1 MVAGGGW
8 RRGGSKVRD
17 VAADFCGRRDAAPAT
32 RHNGCALRAGAQA
45 AMMHLATTPIVVV
58 PPSPRLPAALPRAGV
73 SRDAR
78 AALRQ
83 LLDDYTRALTA
94 AFRQGAD
101 AAALAHAR
109 ARAVDTVCVHV
120 WSACV
125 GEPATAALFA
135 VGGFGHGLLFPCSD
149 VDLLVLHAPGAEAA
163 LARPLEAF
171 FACLWDVGLKP
182 GQAVRTLAQ
191 CRELAAADVSVF
203 TSLLDARRLAGVD
216 DFTHALRALVD
227 APALWP
233 PEAYLAAKLDERA
246 KRHARYDDTTHN
258 LEPDLK
264 DGPGGLRNLD
274 LIRWLGK
281 RLVGVDDLDGL
292 VRAQLLEPSERDAL
306 RDARTMLRRDRYGLH
321 LEAGRAEER
330 LLFDWQRAVAARL
343 GYENVNTVGN
353 AAVEHFM
360 QDYFR
365 AAGATERLLTRLLER
380 LQEYLHPLPPPRD
393 LDADFVLRG
402 SRLEPRDPDWL
413 RHTPEGLVTL
423 FERRFDVDGC
433 SGITA
438 ATMRAVEH
446 ALVVHGTRLSRDPT
460 VLAALLALLRRGAGA
475 VRVLDALNRHGVL
488 AAILPSFA
496 RVVGRMQYDLFHVY
510 TVDEHTLRVL
520 RNIANYAVPETEAA
534 LPLAYAAFARLAK
547 PEILLLAGLFHD
559 IAKGRGGD
567 HSQLGET
574 EARAFC
580 HRLGLSA
587 DDTEE
592 VAWLVR
598 WHLLMSVTAQRQDIA
613 DPEVVH
619 RFAVQVRDWQRL
631 DMLYLLTI
639 ADIAGTSPKLWNAWK
654 DRLLADL
661 YVAARYVLRRDLKR
675 PARAD
680 VRVQEARARTLALL
694 AETGVADAV
703 AVATLDTFP
712 DTALLRQ
719 RPEVLAWQVE
729 ALLGSTAAQ
738 TVVAVRPPDVRGG
751 TEVFVATP
759 DRDGVFAAVAATL
772 DRMRLDVVAAR
783 VMASR
788 DGRALDT
795 FVVLESGSQ
804 KPVTPARA
812 AELCATLERALS
824 VPTLR
829 THPAR
834 RGLTR
839 RLRHF
844 QRPPR
849 IDFHG
854 DGGAA
859 LTRLAL
865 VCSDR
870 PGLLV
875 AIAQAF
881 LDVGVRVHDARIA
894 TFGDQV
900 EDFFELTDRRDAPL
914 DAALRKALQAALQR
928 RLAPGSMAATSE

>member
-1 MVAGGGW
+1 MNA
-8 RRGGSKVRD
+8 S
-17 VAADFCGRRDAAPAT
+17 AS
-32 RHNGCALRAGAQA
+32 NALA
-45 AMMHLATTPIVVV
+45 I
-58 PPSPRLPAALPRAGV
+58 PPPPRLPPALPRAGI

-83 LLDDYTRALTA
+83 LLDDHARALTA

-101 AAALAHAR
+101 ATALAR
-109 ARAVDTVCVHV
+109 ARSEVVGMVCARA
-120 WSACV
+120 WSAYV
-125 GEPATAALFA
+125 GESEQAALFA
-135 VGGFGHGLLFPCSD
+135 VGGFGHGLLFPFSD
-149 VDLLVLHAPGAEAA
+149 VDLLVLHEPAPESGLMRA
-163 LARPLEAF
+163 LEAF

-191 CRELAAADVSVF
+191 CREIAAADVSVF
-203 TSLLDARRLAGVD
+203 TSLLDARRIAGADGFVA
-216 DFTHALRALVD
+216 ALRALTDD
-227 APALWP
+227 AELWP
-233 PEAYLAAKLDERA
+233 PDAYLAAKLEERA
-246 KRHARYDDTTHN
+246 QRHARHDDTTHN

-292 VRAQLLEPSERDAL
+292 VRARLLEMSERDAL
-306 RDARTMLRRDRYGLH
+306 REAREVLRRDRYGLH

-343 GYENVNTVGN
+343 GYEDVNTVGN
-353 AAVEHFM
+353 DAVERFM

-365 AAGATERLLTRLLER
+365 AAGTTERLLVQLLER
-380 LQEYLHPLPPPRD
+380 MHEYLNPLPPPRD
-393 LDADFVLRG
+393 LDATFVLRG
-402 SRLEPRDPDWL
+402 SRLELRDPDWL
-413 RHTPEGLVTL
+413 LGAPEGLIEV
-423 FERRFDVDGC
+423 FVRRFDAEGC
-433 SGITA
+433 TGITA
-438 ATMRAVEH
+438 AMMRAVEH
-446 ALVVHGTRLSRDPT
+446 ALVYHGTALSRNPE
-460 VLAALLALLRRGAGA
+460 VLAAFAALLRRGAEA
-475 VRVLDALNRHGVL
+475 VRVLEALNRHGVL
-488 AAILPSFA
+488 AVILPPFA

-520 RNIANYAVPETEAA
+520 RNIARYAEPEARA
-534 LPLAYAAFARLAK
+534 SLPLACDAFARLAK
-547 PEILLLAGLFHD
+547 PELLLLAALFHD

-567 HSQLGET
+567 HSKLGET

-580 HRLGLSA
+580 RSLGLGD

-598 WHLLMSVTAQRQDIA
+598 WHLLMSVTAQRQDTA

-619 RFAVQVRDWQRL
+619 RFAVQVGDWTRL

-639 ADIAGTSPKLWNAWK
+639 ADIAGTNPKLWNSWK

-661 YVAARYVLRRDLKR
+661 YVAARYVLRRDMQR
-675 PARAD
+675 PARAE
-680 VRVQEARARTLALL
+680 VRVREARERTLAIM
-694 AETGVADAV
+694 AEQGLDAAAAR
-703 AVATLDTFP
+703 AVLDDFP

-719 RPEVLAWQVE
+719 QPELLAWQAGSLLESAGVE
-729 ALLGSTAAQ
+729 

-751 TEVFVATP
+751 TEVFVCTP
-759 DRDGVFAAVAATL
+759 DRDGVFAAVVATL
-772 DRMRLDVVAAR
+772 DRLRLDVVAAR
-783 VMASR
+783 VMTAG

-795 FVVLESGSQ
+795 FTVLETGSQ
-804 KPVTPARA
+804 TPVSPARA
-812 AELCATLERALS
+812 RELRGALERVLAGGS
-824 VPTLR
+824 LR
-829 THPAR
+829 TRPAR
-834 RGLTR
+834 RNLAR

-854 DGGAA
+854 DEGQP

-881 LDVGVRVHDARIA
+881 LETGVRVRDARIA

-900 EDFFELTDRRDAPL
+900 EDFFELSDGNDRPL
-914 DAALRKALQAALQR
+914 DASLQRALRVALQR
-928 RLAPGSMAATSE
+928 HLAPAHQAGEQDVAGHSPRT

>member
-1 MVAGGGW
+1 MTVTKPVAEI
-8 RRGGSKVRD
+8 
-17 VAADFCGRRDAAPAT
+17 P
-32 RHNGCALRAGAQA
+32 L
-45 AMMHLATTPIVVV
+45 P
-58 PPSPRLPAALPRAGV
+58 PRLPAALPRAGV

-83 LLDDYTRALTA
+83 LLDDHTRVLTS
-94 AFRQGAD
+94 AFRQGAG
-101 AAALAHAR
+101 AAALAR
-109 ARAVDTVCVHV
+109 ARAQAVDAVCMHV

-125 GEPATAALFA
+125 GDPPAAALFA
-135 VGGFGHGLLFPCSD
+135 VGGFGHGLLFPYSD
-149 VDLLVLHAPGAEAA
+149 VDLLVLHDPGAGSA
-163 LARPLEAF
+163 LARSLEAF

-191 CRELAAADVSVF
+191 CRDLAAAEVSVF
-203 TSLLDARRLAGVD
+203 TSLLDARQLAGAGR
-216 DFTHALRALVD
+216 FTQDLRALVD
-227 APALWP
+227 EPGLWP
-233 PEAYLAAKLDERA
+233 PDAYLAAKLDERA
-246 KRHARYDDTTHN
+246 RRHARYDDTTHN

-306 RDARTMLRRDRYGLH
+306 RDARAMLRRDRYGLH

-343 GYENVNTVGN
+343 GYADVNTTGN
-353 AAVEHFM
+353 AAVERFM

-365 AAGATERLLTRLLER
+365 AAGTTERLLTRLLER

-402 SRLEPRDPDWL
+402 ARLEPRDPDWL
-413 RHTPEGLVTL
+413 RSTPAGLVTL
-423 FERRFDVDGC
+423 FERRFDVAGC
-433 SGITA
+433 VGITA

-475 VRVLDALNRHGVL
+475 VQVLSALNRYGVL
-488 AAILPSFA
+488 AAILPAFA

-520 RNIANYAVPETEAA
+520 RNIANCAAPETAAA
-534 LPLAYAAFARLAK
+534 LPLAHAAFARLAK
-547 PEILLLAGLFHD
+547 PELLLLAGLFHD
-559 IAKGRGGD
+559 IAKGRDGD
-567 HSQLGET
+567 HSRLGET

-580 HRLGLSA
+580 RRLRLSSE
-587 DDTEE
+587 DTDE

-619 RFAVQVRDWQRL
+619 RFAVQVGDWQRL

-639 ADIAGTSPKLWNAWK
+639 ADIAGTSPKLWNSWK

-661 YVAARYVLRRDLKR
+661 YVAARYVLRRDLAR

-680 VRVQEARARTLALL
+680 VRLQEVRARALPLL
-694 AETGVADAV
+694 AEMGVANAAAAAV
-703 AVATLDTFP
+703 LDTFP

-719 RPEVLAWQVE
+719 RPDVLAWQVE
-729 ALLGSTAAQ
+729 VMQGSTAAQ
-738 TVVAVRPPDVRGG
+738 TVVAVRPPGVRGG

-759 DRDGVFAAVAATL
+759 DSDGVFAAVAATL
-772 DRMRLDVVAAR
+772 DRLRLDVVAAR

-788 DGRALDT
+788 DGRALDAFT
-795 FVVLESGSQ
+795 VLESGTQ
-804 KPVTPARA
+804 KPVAPRRTAD
-812 AELCATLERALS
+812 LCAALERVLAAPL
-824 VPTLR
+824 LR
-829 THPAR
+829 SHPAR
-834 RGLTR
+834 RGITR

-854 DGGAA
+854 DDDGV

-900 EDFFELTDRRDAPL
+900 EDFFELTDRCDAPL
-914 DAALRKALQAALQR
+914 DDSLRDALRDALQR
-928 RLAPGSMAATSE
+928 RLAPGSMALDEETEGA

>member
-1 MVAGGGW
+1 MPSPQA
-8 RRGGSKVRD
+8 
-17 VAADFCGRRDAAPAT
+17 
-32 RHNGCALRAGAQA
+32 NEAQA
-45 AMMHLATTPIVVV
+45 HVV
-58 PPSPRLPAALPRAGV
+58 PRSPRLPPALPLAGV
-73 SRDAR
+73 SDDAR
-78 AALRQ
+78 GALRQ
-83 LLDDYTRALTA
+83 LLDDHARALTA
-94 AFRQGAD
+94 TFRQGAD
-101 AAALAHAR
+101 AAELAHSR
-109 ARAVDTVCVHV
+109 ARTVDMVCAHV
-120 WSACV
+120 WSAYV
-125 GEPATAALFA
+125 GETDAAALFA

-149 VDLLVLHAPGAEAA
+149 VDLLVLHQVDPGDA
-163 LARPLEAF
+163 LIGALEVF
-171 FACLWDVGLKP
+171 FACLWDIGLKP

-191 CRELAAADVSVF
+191 CREIAAADAGVF
-203 TSLLDARRLAGVD
+203 TSLLDGRRLAGAER
-216 DFTHALRALVD
+216 FEEELRALVA

-233 PEAYLAAKLDERA
+233 PDAYFAAKLDERA
-246 KRHARYDDTTHN
+246 QRHARYDDTTHN

-281 RLVGVDDLDGL
+281 RLVGVNDLDGL
-292 VRAQLLEPSERDAL
+292 VRTRLLEASERDGL
-306 RDARTMLRRDRYGLH
+306 REARKVLRRIRYALH

-343 GYENVNTVGN
+343 GYEDANTTGN
-353 AAVEHFM
+353 AAIERFM

-365 AAGATERLLTRLLER
+365 AAGVTERLLVQLLER
-380 LQEYLHPLPPPRD
+380 LQEYLHPLPPARG
-393 LDADFVLRG
+393 LDEHFVMRG
-402 SRLEPRDPDWL
+402 NRLELREAGWL
-413 RHTPEGLVTL
+413 LRAPEGLIEV
-423 FERRFDVDGC
+423 FVRRFNTEGC
-433 SGITA
+433 TGITA

-446 ALVVHGTRLSRDPT
+446 ALVAHGTVLSRNPA
-460 VLAALLALLRRGAGA
+460 VLAAFLGLLRRGAAA
-475 VRVLDALNRHGVL
+475 VRVLEALNRHGVL
-488 AAILPSFA
+488 AAVLPSFA

-520 RNIANYAVPETEAA
+520 RNIARYADPEARA
-534 LPLAYAAFARLAK
+534 SLPLACEAFARLAK
-547 PEILLLAGLFHD
+547 PELLLLAGLFHD

-580 HRLGLSA
+580 RKLGLDE

-619 RFAVQVRDWQRL
+619 RFAVQVGNWERL

-639 ADIAGTSPKLWNAWK
+639 ADITGTSPKLWNSWK

-661 YVAARYVLRRDLKR
+661 YVAARYVLRRDLER
-675 PARAD
+675 PARAE
-680 VRVQEARARTLALL
+680 VRIREARERALALL
-694 AETGVADAV
+694 AERGFDVAQAGSL
-703 AVATLDTFP
+703 LDTFP
-712 DTALLRQ
+712 DAALLRQ
-719 RPEVLAWQVE
+719 RPESLAWQ
-729 ALLGSTAAQ
+729 LAAVLRSPESP

-759 DRDGVFAAVAATL
+759 DRDGVFAGVAATL

-783 VMASR
+783 VMTSR
-788 DGRALDT
+788 DGRALDAFT
-795 FVVLESGSQ
+795 VLEAGTQ
-804 KPVTPARA
+804 APVPVERTADLREA
-812 AELCATLERALS
+812 LLRVLGATH
-824 VPTLR
+824 LR
-829 THPAR
+829 TTPAR

-849 IDFHG
+849 VDFHG
-854 DGGAA
+854 AEGEP

-900 EDFFELTDRRDAPL
+900 EDFFELSGRGGAPL
-914 DAALRKALQAALQR
+914 GSALQESLREALQR
-928 RLAPGSMAATSE
+928 RLAPGSMLPGQETPHA

>member
-1 MVAGGGW
+1 M
-8 RRGGSKVRD
+8 SSNEN
-17 VAADFCGRRDAAPAT
+17 PP
-32 RHNGCALRAGAQA
+32 L
-45 AMMHLATTPIVVV
+45 LV
-58 PPSPRLPAALPRAGV
+58 PPLPRLPPALPLAGV
-73 SRDAR
+73 SDDAR

-83 LLDDYTRALTA
+83 LLDDHARALTA

-101 AAALAHAR
+101 ARELAR
-109 ARAVDTVCVHV
+109 ARAHVVDMVCVHV
-120 WSACV
+120 WSAYV
-125 GEPATAALFA
+125 GESDAMALFA
-135 VGGFGHGLLFPCSD
+135 VGGFGHGLLFPYSD
-149 VDLLVLHAPGAEAA
+149 VDLLVLHDAGPDDA
-163 LARPLEAF
+163 LARALEAF
-171 FACLWDVGLKP
+171 FACLWDIGLKP

-191 CRELAAADVSVF
+191 CRELAVADVGVF
-203 TSLLDARRLAGVD
+203 TTLLDARRLAGAERFERTLQGLIVD
-216 DFTHALRALVD
+216 
-227 APALWP
+227 PALWP
-233 PEAYLAAKLDERA
+233 PDAYLAAKLDERA
-246 KRHARYDDTTHN
+246 QRHARYDDTTHN

-274 LIRWLGK
+274 LIRWLGR
-281 RLVGVDDLDGL
+281 RLVGVEDLDGL
-292 VRAQLLEPSERDAL
+292 VRAHLLEASEADAL
-306 RDARTMLRRDRYGLH
+306 REARATLRRDRYALH

-343 GYENVNTVGN
+343 GYEDVNTTGN
-353 AAVEHFM
+353 AAVERFM

-365 AAGATERLLTRLLER
+365 AAGTTERLLMQLLER
-380 LQEYLHPLPPPRD
+380 LQEYLHPLPPPRE
-393 LDADFVLRG
+393 LDAHFVMRG
-402 SRLEPRDPDWL
+402 DRVELRDPDWL
-413 RHTPEGLVTL
+413 LRAPEGLIEIFVK
-423 FERRFDVDGC
+423 RFDVAGC
-433 SGITA
+433 TGITA

-446 ALVVHGTRLSRDPT
+446 ALVAHGTALSRNSG
-460 VLAALLALLRRGAGA
+460 VLAAFLALLRRGAAA
-475 VRVLDALNRHGVL
+475 VRVLEALNRHGVL
-488 AAILPSFA
+488 AAVLPPFA

-520 RNIANYAVPETEAA
+520 RNIARYADAETRAS
-534 LPLAYAAFARLAK
+534 LPMACEAFARLAK

-559 IAKGRGGD
+559 IAKGRSGD

-580 HRLGLSA
+580 RRLGLGE
-587 DDTEE
+587 DDTGE

-619 RFAVQVRDWQRL
+619 RFAVQVGDWERL
-631 DMLYLLTI
+631 DMLYLLTV
-639 ADIAGTSPKLWNAWK
+639 ADISGTSPKLWNSWK

-661 YVAARYVLRRDLKR
+661 YVAARYVLRRDLER
-675 PARAD
+675 PARAE
-680 VRVQEARARTLALL
+680 VRIREAREHALALL
-694 AETGVADAV
+694 AGQGFDGAGAAGVLDA
-703 AVATLDTFP
+703 FP

-719 RPEVLAWQVE
+719 RPESLAWQV
-729 ALLGSTAAQ
+729 ASLLSAPAAP

-751 TEVFVATP
+751 TEVFVCTP
-759 DRDGVFAAVAATL
+759 DRDGVFAAAAATL
-772 DRMRLDVVAAR
+772 DRLRLDVVAAR
-783 VMASR
+783 VMTTR
-788 DGRALDT
+788 DGRALDAFT
-795 FVVLESGSQ
+795 VLEAGTQAPLSAER
-804 KPVTPARA
+804 TAELRDALARA
-812 AELCATLERALS
+812 LGAAH
-824 VPTLR
+824 LR
-829 THPAR
+829 TTPAR

-854 DGGAA
+854 DEGQP

-900 EDFFELTDRRDAPL
+900 EDFFELSDRHDMPL
-914 DAALRKALQAALQR
+914 DVALQDALREALQR
-928 RLAPGSMAATSE
+928 RLSPGSMAAAPE

>member
-1 MVAGGGW
+1 MPANA
-8 RRGGSKVRD
+8 KLD
-17 VAADFCGRRDAAPAT
+17 TPAIPAP
-32 RHNGCALRAGAQA
+32 
-45 AMMHLATTPIVVV
+45 
-58 PPSPRLPAALPRAGV
+58 PRLPPALPRAGV

-78 AALRQ
+78 AALKQ
-83 LLDDYTRALTA
+83 LLDDHARVLDT
-94 AFRQGAD
+94 AFRSGAD

-109 ARAVDTVCVHV
+109 AGVVGMVCAHA

-125 GEPATAALFA
+125 GEDANAALIA
-135 VGGFGHGLLFPCSD
+135 VGGFGHGLLFPFSD
-149 VDLLVLHAPGAEAA
+149 VDLLVLHDAAPGASLPRA
-163 LARPLEAF
+163 LEAY
-171 FACLWDVGLKP
+171 FACLWDIGLKP

-191 CRELAAADVSVF
+191 CRELAAADVGVF
-203 TSLLDARRLAGVD
+203 TSLLDARRLAGPAR
-216 DFTHALRALVD
+216 FAQALEALTGD
-227 APALWP
+227 PALWP
-233 PEAYLAAKLDERA
+233 PDAYLAAKLDERA
-246 KRHARYDDTTHN
+246 ARHKRYDDTTHN

-292 VRAQLLEPSERDAL
+292 VRARLLETSERDAL
-306 RDARTMLRRDRYGLH
+306 REARSMLRRDRYGLH

-330 LLFDWQRAVAARL
+330 LLFDWQRALAARL
-343 GYENVNTVGN
+343 GYEDVNTTGN
-353 AAVEHFM
+353 AAVEQFM

-365 AAGATERLLTRLLER
+365 AAGTTERMLVQLLER

-393 LDADFVLRG
+393 LDANFVLRG
-402 SRLEPRDPDWL
+402 DRLELRDPDWL
-413 RHTPEGLVTL
+413 LQAPEGLVEV
-423 FERRFDVDGC
+423 FARRFDVEGC
-433 SGITA
+433 AGITA
-438 ATMRAVEH
+438 GTMRAVES
-446 ALVVHGTRLSRDPT
+446 ALVQHGTVLSRNPT
-460 VLAALLALLRRGAGA
+460 VLAAFLAVLRRGAGA
-475 VRVLDALNRHGVL
+475 VPVLDALDRHGVL

-520 RNIANYAVPETEAA
+520 RNIARYAGPEARAA
-534 LPLAYAAFARLAK
+534 LPLACEAFARLAK

-580 HRLGLSA
+580 RSLGLDE
-587 DDTEE
+587 DDTGE

-598 WHLLMSVTAQRQDIA
+598 WHLLMSMTAQRQDIA

-619 RFAVQVRDWQRL
+619 RFAVQVGDWGRL

-639 ADIAGTSPKLWNAWK
+639 ADIAGTSPKLWNSWK

-661 YVAARYVLRRDLKR
+661 YVATRYVLRRDLER
-675 PARAD
+675 PARAE
-680 VRVQEARARTLALL
+680 VRVHEARERALALL
-694 AETGVADAV
+694 ATQGHAAGL
-703 AVATLDTFP
+703 AGPILDTFP
-712 DTALLRQ
+712 DSALLRQ
-719 RPEVLAWQVE
+719 QPELLAWQVAAIVE
-729 ALLGSTAAQ
+729 APASGTI
-738 TVVAVRPPDVRGG
+738 VAVRPPGVRGG

-783 VMASR
+783 VMTSS
-788 DGRALDT
+788 DGRALDAFT
-795 FVVLESGSQ
+795 VLEAGSQ
-804 KPVTPARA
+804 TPVGPDRVI
-812 AELCATLERALS
+812 ELRDALRRALGAT
-824 VPTLR
+824 TLR
-829 THPAR
+829 TQPTQ

-854 DGGAA
+854 DDGQG
-859 LTRLAL
+859 LTRVAV

-900 EDFFELTDRRDAPL
+900 EDFFELSDRHDAPL
-914 DAALRKALQAALQR
+914 DATLRESLRGALQR
-928 RLAPGSMAATSE
+928 RLAPGSMDDDGGAGHA

>member
-1 MVAGGGW
+1 MPSSQA
-8 RRGGSKVRD
+8 
-17 VAADFCGRRDAAPAT
+17 
-32 RHNGCALRAGAQA
+32 NGAQA
-45 AMMHLATTPIVVV
+45 HVV
-58 PPSPRLPAALPRAGV
+58 PPLPRLPPALPLAGV
-73 SRDAR
+73 SDDAR

-83 LLDDYTRALTA
+83 LLDDHARALTV
-94 AFRQGAD
+94 AFRRGAD
-101 AAALAHAR
+101 AAELARSR
-109 ARAVDTVCVHV
+109 ARAVNMVCAHV
-120 WSACV
+120 WSAYV
-125 GEPATAALFA
+125 GEVDAAALFA
-135 VGGFGHGLLFPCSD
+135 VGGFGHGLLFPYSD
-149 VDLLVLHAPGAEAA
+149 VDLLVLHEPAPEEALTRA
-163 LARPLEAF
+163 LEAF
-171 FACLWDVGLKP
+171 FACLWDIGLKP
-182 GQAVRTLAQ
+182 GQAVRTFAQ
-191 CRELAAADVSVF
+191 CRELAMADAGVF
-203 TSLLDARRLAGVD
+203 TSLLDARRLAGTERFEGELD
-216 DFTHALRALVD
+216 DLIHD
-227 APALWP
+227 PGLWP
-233 PEAYLAAKLDERA
+233 ADEYLAAKLDERA
-246 KRHARYDDTTHN
+246 QRHARYDDTTHN

-281 RLVGVDDLDGL
+281 RLVGVNDLDGL
-292 VRAQLLEPSERDAL
+292 VRTHLLEASERDAL
-306 RDARTMLRRDRYGLH
+306 REARTTLRRDRYALH

-343 GYENVNTVGN
+343 GYEDVNTAGN
-353 AAVEHFM
+353 AAVERFM

-365 AAGATERLLTRLLER
+365 AAGVTERLLVQLLER
-380 LQEYLHPLPPPRD
+380 LHEYLHPLPPPRD
-393 LDADFVLRG
+393 LDVHFVTRG
-402 SRLEPRDPDWL
+402 SRLELRDAGWL
-413 RHTPEGLVTL
+413 LRAPEGLIEV
-423 FERRFDVDGC
+423 FVRRFDTENC
-433 SGITA
+433 TGITA

-446 ALVVHGTRLSRDPT
+446 ALVAHGTALSRNPD
-460 VLAALLALLRRGAGA
+460 VLAAFLALLRRGADA
-475 VRVLDALNRHGVL
+475 VRVLEALNRHGVL
-488 AAILPSFA
+488 AAILPPFA

-520 RNIANYAVPETEAA
+520 RNIARYADPEARAA
-534 LPLAYAAFARLAK
+534 LPLACEAFARLVK

-580 HRLGLSA
+580 RNLGLDD

-613 DPEVVH
+613 DPEIVH
-619 RFAVQVRDWQRL
+619 RFAVQVGNWERL

-639 ADIAGTSPKLWNAWK
+639 ADITGTSPKLWNSWK

-661 YVAARYVLRRDLKR
+661 YVAARYVLRRDLER
-675 PARAD
+675 PARAE
-680 VRVQEARARTLALL
+680 VRIREARERALALL
-694 AETGVADAV
+694 DGRGFERAGAAYLLE
-703 AVATLDTFP
+703 TFP

-719 RPEVLAWQVE
+719 RPESLAWQ
-729 ALLGSTAAQ
+729 AAAMLQSPGAQ

-751 TEVFVATP
+751 TEVFIATP

-783 VMASR
+783 VMTSR
-788 DGRALDT
+788 DGRALDAFT
-795 FVVLESGSQ
+795 VLEAGSQ
-804 KPVTPARA
+804 APLPVERT
-812 AELCATLERALS
+812 AELREALAR
-824 VPTLR
+824 VLGAAHLR
-829 THPAR
+829 TMPAR

-854 DGGAA
+854 AEA
-859 LTRLAL
+859 QSLTRLAL

-900 EDFFELTDRRDAPL
+900 EDFFELSDRHDAPL
-914 DAALRKALQAALQR
+914 DGALQDALREALQR
-928 RLAPGSMAATSE
+928 RLTPGSMAADR

>member
-1 MVAGGGW
+1 MPSSQA
-8 RRGGSKVRD
+8 
-17 VAADFCGRRDAAPAT
+17 
-32 RHNGCALRAGAQA
+32 NEAQA
-45 AMMHLATTPIVVV
+45 HVA
-58 PPSPRLPAALPRAGV
+58 PPSPRLPPALPLAGV
-73 SRDAR
+73 SDDAR

-83 LLDDYTRALTA
+83 LLDDDARALTT

-101 AAALAHAR
+101 AAELARSRARTVDMVCAHA
-109 ARAVDTVCVHV
+109 
-120 WSACV
+120 WSAYV
-125 GEPATAALFA
+125 GDTDAAALFA
-135 VGGFGHGLLFPCSD
+135 VGGFGHGLLFPYSD
-149 VDLLVLHAPGAEAA
+149 VDLLVLHVADPDDGLTRA
-163 LARPLEAF
+163 LEAF
-171 FACLWDVGLKP
+171 FACLWDIGLKP
-182 GQAVRTLAQ
+182 GQAVRTFAQ
-191 CRELAAADVSVF
+191 CRELAAADAAVF
-203 TSLLDARRLAGVD
+203 TSLLDARRLGGAER
-216 DFTHALRALVD
+216 FAKELHALIAD
-227 APALWP
+227 PALWP
-233 PEAYLAAKLDERA
+233 PDAYLAAKLDERA
-246 KRHARYDDTTHN
+246 QRHARYDDTTHN

-281 RLVGVDDLDGL
+281 RLVGVNELDGL
-292 VRAQLLEPSERDAL
+292 VRARLLEASERDSL
-306 RDARTMLRRDRYGLH
+306 REARARLRRDRYALH

-343 GYENVNTVGN
+343 GYEDANTTGN

-365 AAGATERLLTRLLER
+365 AAGVTERLLVQLLER
-380 LQEYLHPLPPPRD
+380 LHEYLHPLPPPRD
-393 LDADFVLRG
+393 LDTHFVTRG
-402 SRLEPRDPDWL
+402 NRLELRDTDWL
-413 RHTPEGLVTL
+413 LRAPEGLVEL
-423 FERRFDVDGC
+423 FVRRFDTEGC
-433 SGITA
+433 TGITA

-446 ALVVHGTRLSRDPT
+446 ALVAHGTTLSRNPA
-460 VLAALLALLRRGAGA
+460 VLAAFLGLLRRGAEA
-475 VRVLDALNRHGVL
+475 VRALDALNRHGVL

-520 RNIANYAVPETEAA
+520 RNIARYADPETRAL
-534 LPLAYAAFARLAK
+534 LPLACEAFARLAK
-547 PEILLLAGLFHD
+547 PELLLLAGLFHD

-580 HRLGLSA
+580 RSLGLDE
-587 DDTEE
+587 DDIGE

-613 DPEVVH
+613 DPEIVH
-619 RFAVQVRDWQRL
+619 RFAVQVGNWERL

-639 ADIAGTSPKLWNAWK
+639 ADITGTSPKLWNSWK

-661 YVAARYVLRRDLKR
+661 YVAARYVLRRDLER
-675 PARAD
+675 PARAE
-680 VRVQEARARTLALL
+680 VRIREARERALALL
-694 AETGVADAV
+694 AGRGFERADA
-703 AVATLDTFP
+703 ADLLETFP

-719 RPEVLAWQVE
+719 RPESLAWE
-729 ALLGSTAAQ
+729 AAAMLQSPDAQ

-772 DRMRLDVVAAR
+772 DRVRLDVVAAR
-783 VMASR
+783 VMTSR
-788 DGRALDT
+788 DGRALDAFT
-795 FVVLESGSQ
+795 VLESGSQ
-804 KPVTPARA
+804 APLPAERT
-812 AELCATLERALS
+812 AELREALLR
-824 VPTLR
+824 VLGAAHLR
-829 THPAR
+829 TVPAR
-834 RGLTR
+834 RGLAR

-854 DGGAA
+854 AEGQP

-881 LDVGVRVHDARIA
+881 LDVGIRVHDARIA

-900 EDFFELTDRRDAPL
+900 EDFFELSDRHDAPL
-914 DAALRKALQAALQR
+914 DDTLQDALREALQR
-928 RLAPGSMAATSE
+928 RLSPGSMASDQER

>member
-1 MVAGGGW
+1 MPPNT
-8 RRGGSKVRD
+8 S
-17 VAADFCGRRDAAPAT
+17 PQS
-32 RHNGCALRAGAQA
+32 L
-45 AMMHLATTPIVVV
+45 V
-58 PPSPRLPAALPRAGV
+58 PPAPRLPPPLPLAGV

-83 LLDDYTRALTA
+83 LLDDHARALSA

-101 AAALAHAR
+101 AAALAHVR
-109 ARAVDTVCVHV
+109 AAVVDTVCAHT

-125 GEPATAALFA
+125 GDTGAAALFA
-135 VGGFGHGLLFPCSD
+135 VGGFGHGLLFPYSD
-149 VDLLVLHAPGAEAA
+149 VDLLVLHDSGPDTA
-163 LARPLEAF
+163 LARTLEMF

-191 CRELAAADVSVF
+191 CRELAAADVGVF
-203 TSLLDARRLAGVD
+203 TALLDARGLAGAERFMRD
-216 DFTHALRALVD
+216 LRALVND
-227 APALWP
+227 PSLWP
-233 PEAYLAAKLDERA
+233 PDAYLAAKLEERA
-246 KRHARYDDTTHN
+246 HRHARYDDTTHN

-281 RLVGVDDLDGL
+281 RLIGVDDLDGL
-292 VRAQLLEPSERDAL
+292 VRARLLEVSERDAL
-306 RDARTMLRRDRYGLH
+306 RAARAVLRRDRYGLH

-330 LLFDWQRAVAARL
+330 LLFDWQRALATRL
-343 GYENVNTVGN
+343 GYEDVNTVGN
-353 AAVEHFM
+353 DAVEHFM

-365 AAGATERLLTRLLER
+365 AAGAAERLLTQLLER
-380 LQEYLHPLPPPRD
+380 LQEHLHPLPAPRD
-393 LDADFVLRG
+393 LDAHFVLRG
-402 SRLEPRDPDWL
+402 SRLELRDPDWL
-413 RHTPEGLVTL
+413 QAEPQGLIEV
-423 FERRFDVDGC
+423 FAKRFDVAGC
-433 SGITA
+433 AGITA

-446 ALVVHGTRLSRDPT
+446 ALVVHGTGLSRNPE
-460 VLAALLALLRRGAGA
+460 VLAALLALLRRGADA

-520 RNIANYAVPETEAA
+520 RNIARYAQPEARAA
-534 LPLAYAAFARLAK
+534 LPLACDAFARLAK
-547 PEILLLAGLFHD
+547 PELLLLAGLFHD

-567 HSQLGET
+567 HSKLGET

-580 HRLGLSA
+580 HSLGLGE

-619 RFAVQVRDWQRL
+619 RFAVQVGDWERL

-639 ADIAGTSPKLWNAWK
+639 ADIAGTSPKLWNSWK

-661 YVAARYVLRRDLKR
+661 YVAARYVLRRDLER
-675 PARAD
+675 PARAE
-680 VRVQEARARTLALL
+680 VRVREVHARTLALL
-694 AETGVADAV
+694 VEAGRDAAAAT
-703 AVATLDTFP
+703 AVLDNFP
-712 DTALLRQ
+712 DAALLRQ
-719 RPEVLAWQVE
+719 RPELLAWEVA
-729 ALLGSTAAQ
+729 ALLDAAGAA

-751 TEVFVATP
+751 TEVFVCTP

-772 DRMRLDVVAAR
+772 DRLRLDVVAAR

-788 DGRALDT
+788 AGRALDT
-795 FVVLESGSQ
+795 FTVLDSGTQ
-804 KPVTPARA
+804 ARVSP
-812 AELCATLERALS
+812 ERALELRGALER
-824 VPTLR
+824 VLGAATLR
-829 THPAR
+829 TQPTHR
-834 RGLTR
+834 SINR

-849 IDFHG
+849 VDFRG
-854 DGGAA
+854 DDGQA

-865 VCSDR
+865 TCSDR

-900 EDFFELTDRRDAPL
+900 EDFFELSDSHNAPL
-914 DAALRKALQAALQR
+914 GGALRQSLCEALQK
-928 RLAPGSMAATSE
+928 RLAPGSMLAAGSETGHA

>member
-1 MVAGGGW
+1 
-8 RRGGSKVRD
+8 
-17 VAADFCGRRDAAPAT
+17 
-32 RHNGCALRAGAQA
+32 
-45 AMMHLATTPIVVV
+45 
-58 PPSPRLPAALPRAGV
+58 V

-83 LLDDYTRALTA
+83 LLDDHARALTA

-101 AAALAHAR
+101 AGLLAHAR
-109 ARAVDTVCVHV
+109 ADVVGAVCTHV

-125 GEPATAALFA
+125 GETGDAALFA
-135 VGGFGHGLLFPCSD
+135 VGGFGHGLLFPFSD
-149 VDLLVLHAPGAEAA
+149 VDLLVLHDTDPDSA
-163 LARPLEAF
+163 LMRALEAF
-171 FACLWDVGLKP
+171 FACLWDIGLKP

-191 CRELAAADVSVF
+191 CREIAAADVGVF
-203 TSLLDARRLAGVD
+203 TSLLDARRLAGAERFVQ
-216 DFTHALRALVD
+216 ALRTLID
-227 APALWP
+227 DPALWP
-233 PEAYLAAKLDERA
+233 PDAYLAAKLGERA
-246 KRHARYDDTTHN
+246 RRHARFDDTTHN

-281 RLVGVDDLDGL
+281 RLIGVDDLDGL
-292 VRAQLLEPSERDAL
+292 VHARLLEASERDAL
-306 RDARTMLRRDRYGLH
+306 REARAVLRRIRYGLH

-330 LLFDWQRAVAARL
+330 LLFDWQRALAARL
-343 GYENVNTVGN
+343 GYEDVNTADN
-353 AAVEHFM
+353 AAVERFM

-365 AAGATERLLTRLLER
+365 AAGVAERLLTQLLER
-380 LQEYLHPLPPPRD
+380 LQEYLHPLPAPRN
-393 LDADFVLRG
+393 LDANFAMRG
-402 SRLEPRDPDWL
+402 TRLELRDPGWL
-413 RHTPEGLVTL
+413 LATPEGLIEV
-423 FERRFDVDGC
+423 FARRFDIEGC
-433 SGITA
+433 AGITA

-446 ALVVHGTRLSRDPT
+446 ALVEHGTTLSRNPG
-460 VLAALLALLRRGAGA
+460 VLAAFLSLLRRGAPS
-475 VRVLDALNRHGVL
+475 VRVLEALNRHGVL
-488 AAILPSFA
+488 SAILPPFA

-520 RNIANYAVPETEAA
+520 RNIARYASAEARAA
-534 LPLAYAAFARLAK
+534 LPLACDAFARLAK

-567 HSQLGET
+567 HSALGET

-580 HRLGLSA
+580 RSLGLGE

-613 DPEVVH
+613 DPDVVH
-619 RFAVQVRDWQRL
+619 RFAVQVGDWDRL

-639 ADIAGTSPKLWNAWK
+639 ADITGTSPKLWNSWK

-661 YVAARYVLRRDLKR
+661 YVAARYVLRRDLER
-675 PARAD
+675 PARAEVRVRD
-680 VRVQEARARTLALL
+680 VRERTLALMAGSGR
-694 AETGVADAV
+694 AEAAAGV
-703 AVATLDTFP
+703 LETFP
-712 DTALLRQ
+712 DAALLRQ
-719 RPEVLAWQVE
+719 RPESLAWQ
-729 ALLGSTAAQ
+729 LAAMLDAADAP

-751 TEVFVATP
+751 TEVFVCTP

-772 DRMRLDVVAAR
+772 DRLRLDVVAAR
-783 VMASR
+783 VMTSR

-795 FVVLESGSQ
+795 FAVLESGSQ
-804 KPVTPARA
+804 APVSAERA
-812 AELCATLERALS
+812 VELQAALERALGA
-824 VPTLR
+824 TALR
-829 THPAR
+829 TQPAH
-834 RGLTR
+834 RGLAR

-849 IDFHG
+849 IDFPRG
-854 DGGAA
+854 DVQS

-881 LDVGVRVHDARIA
+881 LDAGIRVHDARIA

-900 EDFFELTDRRDAPL
+900 EDFFELSDSRDAPL
-914 DAALRKALQAALQR
+914 DEPLQQTLREALQR
-928 RLAPGSMAATSE
+928 RLAPGSMA

>member
-1 MVAGGGW
+1 M
-8 RRGGSKVRD
+8 SSS
-17 VAADFCGRRDAAPAT
+17 
-32 RHNGCALRAGAQA
+32 
-45 AMMHLATTPIVVV
+45 V
-58 PPSPRLPAALPRAGV
+58 PTPRLPAALPRAGV

-83 LLDDYTRALTA
+83 LFDDHARALA
-94 AFRQGAD
+94 MAFREGAD
-101 AAALAHAR
+101 AAVLARKR
-109 ARAVDTVCVHV
+109 AHVVDMVCVHA
-120 WSACV
+120 WSAYA
-125 GEPATAALFA
+125 GETDAAALFA
-135 VGGFGHGLLFPCSD
+135 VGGFGHGLLFPYSD
-149 VDLLVLHAPGAEAA
+149 VDLLVLHVPDPDVA
-163 LARPLEAF
+163 LVRALEAF
-171 FACLWDVGLKP
+171 FTCLWDIGLKP

-191 CRELAAADVSVF
+191 CRELAAADVGVF
-203 TSLLDARRLAGVD
+203 TSLLDARRLSGSERFEMD
-216 DFTHALRALVD
+216 LRAIIAD
-227 APALWP
+227 ALLWP
-233 PEAYLAAKLDERA
+233 PDDYLAAKLAERA
-246 KRHARYDDTTHN
+246 QRHARYDDTTHN

-292 VRAQLLEPSERDAL
+292 VRANLLEASERDAL
-306 RDARTMLRRDRYGLH
+306 RDARTVLRRDRFGLH
-321 LEAGRAEER
+321 LEADRAEER
-330 LLFDWQRAVAARL
+330 LLFDWQRALSIRL
-343 GYENVNTVGN
+343 GYQDVNTVGN
-353 AAVEHFM
+353 DAIERFM

-365 AAGATERLLTRLLER
+365 AAGTTERLLVQLLER
-380 LQEYLHPLPPPRD
+380 LQEHLHPLPPPRH
-393 LDADFVLRG
+393 LDANFVLRG
-402 SRLEPRDPDWL
+402 SRIELRNPDWL
-413 RHTPEGLVTL
+413 LRVPEGLIEV
-423 FERRFDVDGC
+423 FVNRFDVEGC
-433 SGITA
+433 TGITA

-446 ALVVHGTRLSRDPT
+446 ALVAHGTSLSRNPEL
-460 VLAALLALLRRGAGA
+460 LAAFLVLLRRGADA
-475 VRVLDALNRHGVL
+475 VRVLDALNRHGIL
-488 AAILPSFA
+488 AVILPPFA

-520 RNIANYAVPETEAA
+520 RNIARYALPETRTA
-534 LPLAYAAFARLAK
+534 LPLACEAFARVAK
-547 PEILLLAGLFHD
+547 PELLLLAGLFHD

-567 HSQLGET
+567 HSKLGET

-580 HRLGLSA
+580 RSLGLGE

-598 WHLLMSVTAQRQDIA
+598 WHLMMSVTAQRQDTA

-619 RFAVQVRDWQRL
+619 RFAVQVGDWDRL
-631 DMLYLLTI
+631 DLLYLLTI
-639 ADIAGTSPKLWNAWK
+639 ADIAGTNPKLWNSWK

-661 YVAARYVLRRDLKR
+661 YVAARYVLRRDLER
-675 PARAD
+675 PARAE
-680 VRVQEARARTLALL
+680 VRVGEARERTLALL
-694 AETGVADAV
+694 AERGLDGVASSV
-703 AVATLDTFP
+703 ALSRFP

-719 RPEVLAWQVE
+719 RPDSLAWQVT
-729 ALLGSTAAQ
+729 ALLEAPDAQ

-751 TEVFVATP
+751 TEVFVCTP

-772 DRMRLDVVAAR
+772 DRLRLDVVAAR
-783 VMASR
+783 VMASQ

-795 FVVLESGSQ
+795 LMVLEAGTQ
-804 KPVTPARA
+804 LPVPVERA
-812 AELCATLERALS
+812 AGLRDALQRALGMAI
-824 VPTLR
+824 LR
-829 THPAR
+829 TQPAR

-844 QRPPR
+844 QRPPL

-854 DGGAA
+854 GDGQP

-900 EDFFELTDRRDAPL
+900 EDFFELSDRHDAPL
-914 DAALRKALQAALQR
+914 DAALQAALREALQR
-928 RLAPGSMAATSE
+928 RLAPGSMAADQETQHA

>member
-1 MVAGGGW
+1 MNIP
-8 RRGGSKVRD
+8 
-17 VAADFCGRRDAAPAT
+17 APLPA
-32 RHNGCALRAGAQA
+32 
-45 AMMHLATTPIVVV
+45 
-58 PPSPRLPAALPRAGV
+58 SPRLPPALPLAGV

-78 AALRQ
+78 SGLRQ
-83 LLDDYTRALTA
+83 LLDDHARALTA

-101 AAALAHAR
+101 AAALAHVR
-109 ARAVDTVCVHV
+109 AHVVDTVCQHV

-125 GEPATAALFA
+125 GETGVAALFA
-135 VGGFGHGLLFPCSD
+135 VGGFGHGLLFPYSD
-149 VDLLVLHAPGAEAA
+149 VDLLVLHDSDPDAA
-163 LARPLEAF
+163 LVRALEAF
-171 FACLWDVGLKP
+171 FACLWDIGLKP
-182 GQAVRTLAQ
+182 GQAVRTLEE
-191 CRELAAADVSVF
+191 CREIASGDVGVF
-203 TSLLDARRLAGVD
+203 TSLLDARRLAGAER
-216 DFTHALRALVD
+216 FAHALATLIGD
-227 APALWP
+227 PALWP
-233 PEAYLAAKLDERA
+233 PDAYLAAKLDERSQ
-246 KRHARYDDTTHN
+246 RHARFDDTTHN

-281 RLVGVDDLDGL
+281 RLVGVDDLNGL
-292 VRAQLLEPSERDAL
+292 VHARLLEVSERDAL
-306 RDARTMLRRDRYGLH
+306 RDSRAVLRRDRYGLH

-343 GYENVNTVGN
+343 GYEDVNTEGN
-353 AAVEHFM
+353 DAVERFM

-365 AAGATERLLTRLLER
+365 AAGVTERLLTQLLER

-393 LDADFVLRG
+393 LDTRFVLRG
-402 SRLEPRDPDWL
+402 TRLELRDPDWL
-413 RHTPEGLVTL
+413 KHAPDGLIEVFVER
-423 FERRFDVDGC
+423 FEVPGC
-433 SGITA
+433 TGITA

-446 ALVVHGTRLSRDPT
+446 ALVEHGTSLSRNQA
-460 VLAALLALLRRGAGA
+460 VLAKFLALLRKGADA
-475 VRVLDALNRHGVL
+475 VRVLEALNRHGVL

-520 RNIANYAVPETEAA
+520 RNIARYAQPESRVA
-534 LPLAYAAFARLAK
+534 LPLACDAFARLAK
-547 PEILLLAGLFHD
+547 PELLLLAGLFHD

-580 HRLGLSA
+580 RSLELSGE
-587 DDTEE
+587 DTDE

-619 RFAVQVRDWQRL
+619 RFAVQVGEWQRL

-639 ADIAGTSPKLWNAWK
+639 ADIAGTSPKLWNSWK

-661 YVAARYVLRRDLKR
+661 YVAARYVLRRDLER
-675 PARAD
+675 PARAED
-680 VRVQEARARTLALL
+680 RMREVRDQTLSLMAEQQLDAKAAAALL
-694 AETGVADAV
+694 DA
-703 AVATLDTFP
+703 FP
-712 DTALLRQ
+712 DAALLRQ
-719 RPEVLAWQVE
+719 HPAMLAWQLT
-729 ALLGSTAAQ
+729 AMLASTHDD
-738 TVVAVRPPDVRGG
+738 TVVAIRPPDVRGG

-759 DRDGVFAAVAATL
+759 DRDGVFAAVVALL

-783 VMASR
+783 VMTTR
-788 DGRALDT
+788 DGRTLDT
-795 FVVLESGSQ
+795 FTVLEAGTQ
-804 KPVTPARA
+804 MPIAVERA
-812 AELCATLERALS
+812 ADLQAALERSLRAS
-824 VPTLR
+824 TLR
-829 THPAR
+829 TQPAR

-839 RLRHF
+839 RLRYF

-854 DGGAA
+854 SDDHS
-859 LTRLAL
+859 LTQLAL

-881 LDVGVRVHDARIA
+881 LDVNVRVHDARIA

-900 EDFFELTDRRDAPL
+900 EDFFELSDRSDAPL
-914 DAALRKALQAALQR
+914 DGGSQEALRRALQR
-928 RLAPGSMAATSE
+928 RLAPGSIATNQKR

>member
-1 MVAGGGW
+1 MT
-8 RRGGSKVRD
+8 STI
-17 VAADFCGRRDAAPAT
+17 AAP
-32 RHNGCALRAGAQA
+32 
-45 AMMHLATTPIVVV
+45 
-58 PPSPRLPAALPRAGV
+58 PPPRLPSALPRAGV

-83 LLDDYTRALTA
+83 LLDDHARALTA

-101 AAALAHAR
+101 AGLLAHAR
-109 ARAVDTVCVHV
+109 ADVVSTVCGHV

-125 GEPATAALFA
+125 GEAGDAALFA
-135 VGGFGHGLLFPCSD
+135 VGGFGHGVLFPFSD
-149 VDLLVLHAPGAEAA
+149 IDLLVLHDPDPAPA
-163 LARPLEAF
+163 LTRALEAF
-171 FACLWDVGLKP
+171 FGCLWDIGLKP

-191 CRELAAADVSVF
+191 CRQLAAADAGVF
-203 TSLLDARRLAGVD
+203 TSLLDARRIAGAER
-216 DFTHALRALVD
+216 FTQALGALVD
-227 APALWP
+227 DAALWSP
-233 PEAYLAAKLDERA
+233 DAYLAAKLEERA
-246 KRHARYDDTTHN
+246 RRHARFDDTTHN

-281 RLVGVDDLDGL
+281 RLIGVPDLDGL
-292 VRAQLLEPSERDAL
+292 VGARLLEASERDAL
-306 RDARTMLRRDRYGLH
+306 RDARAVLRRIRYGLH

-330 LLFDWQRAVAARL
+330 LLFDWQRALAAKL
-343 GYENVNTVGN
+343 GYEDANSVGN
-353 AAVEHFM
+353 AAVERFM

-365 AAGATERLLTRLLER
+365 AAGVAERLLTQLLER
-380 LQEYLHPLPPPRD
+380 LQEHLHPLPPPRE
-393 LDADFVLRG
+393 LDAHFAMRG
-402 SRLEPRDPDWL
+402 SRLELRDPGWL
-413 RHTPEGLVTL
+413 LEAPDGLIEV
-423 FERRFDVDGC
+423 FARRFDVDGC
-433 SGITA
+433 AGITA

-446 ALVVHGTRLSRDPT
+446 ALVAYGTTLSRNPDA
-460 VLAALLALLRRGAGA
+460 LAAFLRLLRRGASA
-475 VRVLDALNRHGVL
+475 VRVLEALNRHGVL

-496 RVVGRMQYDLFHVY
+496 RVVGRMQYDLFHIY

-520 RNIANYAVPETEAA
+520 HNIARYALPETRAA
-534 LPLAYAAFARLAK
+534 LPLACGAFARLAK
-547 PEILLLAGLFHD
+547 PELLLLAGLFHD

-580 HRLGLSA
+580 RSVALGE

-619 RFAVQVRDWQRL
+619 RFAVQVGDWDRL

-639 ADIAGTSPKLWNAWK
+639 ADITGTSPKLWNSWK

-661 YVAARYVLRRDLKR
+661 YVAARYVLRRDLER
-675 PARAD
+675 PARAE
-680 VRVQEARARTLALL
+680 VRVREVRERTLVLL
-694 AETGVADAV
+694 AEQGRDGAASGAVLDA
-703 AVATLDTFP
+703 FP

-719 RPEVLAWQVE
+719 RPESLAWQVE
-729 ALLGSTAAQ
+729 ATLDSKDAA

-751 TEVFVATP
+751 TELFVCTP

-772 DRMRLDVVAAR
+772 DRLRLDVVAAR
-783 VMASR
+783 VMSSR

-795 FVVLESGSQ
+795 FTVLESGSQ
-804 KPVTPARA
+804 APVPLERA
-812 AELCATLERALS
+812 AELQRALEGALGAP
-824 VPTLR
+824 VLR
-829 THPAR
+829 TQPTH

-849 IDFHG
+849 IDFNGG
-854 DGGAA
+854 DGQP

-900 EDFFELTDRRDAPL
+900 EDFFELSDSHDAPL
-914 DAALRKALQAALQR
+914 DDAQQQSLREALQR
-928 RLAPGSMAATSE
+928 RLAPASMAAGQAR